1 MDGEAWLEI
10 ADLAVAV
17 GITPRAIRKRLHSFT
32 ARPVKG
38 KGGASGTRYQ
48 LLLSSLPDAWQAAW
62 WQRVNA
68 LPLPWQDAVLVKALP
83 APEPD
88 PPIALPVPIPS
99 PAPVPMTAG
108 AGSIASISPLT
119 DAVALSSPTA
129 STALVPVPADDTSHL
144 KDWQRR
150 RLHARLAVLRELD
163 RLMLEHGPGRGKD
176 ALIIQARAEQLP
188 PELQAQLPYALG
200 RRDSTL
206 SRATL
211 ARWQRDSAQGLIH
224 LAPRPKAHGPRV
236 PAWAPYFLKFWQR
249 PQKPS
254 YVWALE
260 QIAAPGVL
268 PADIKLPSLSAIG
281 RFVKQMNAVD
291 RNRGRLGPRQLRNLR
306 PYRQRDAS
314 GLWPADIFSMDG
326 HTFDAEVAH
335 PFHGQPF
342 RPEITS
348 TIDIATRKLVGWSV
362 ALAESSLAV
371 LDALRHSVQSH
382 GIPNELYVDNGSG
395 YHNVLME
402 AQTIGF
408 MDRLG
413 ITKTHSRA
421 FRSQARGAIE
431 RLHQTVWV
439 RLAKAFDTYLGDPM
453 DKEVRDRVH
462 KITRQEIKAAGA
474 SRLLPSFPVFLAR
487 CEAAVADY
495 NARPH
500 SSLPLIVDP
509 LTGRKRHQ
517 SPNEIWAEL
526 VQQNPDCLVTIRDTE
541 AADLFRPYKTGK
553 VNRGQVRIFGNVYF
567 SRDLEGHHGDSV
579 FIGYDIHDAE
589 RVWVRDRNQVL
600 LTVARLDANKSDYR
614 PQTAL
619 EHNNAKRATARVIRL
634 ERHLE
639 EVHLELT
646 GSRPVLEGRLATP
659 EEQAAAAEYLAESAP
674 SPLVGEG
681 RGEGESG
688 QRPRIFRTDLE
699 LYLWVQDHPALAND
713 QDRAYLAECLEDE
726 SFRATCEAEAQKKSR
741 LKSSAA

>member
-1 MDGEAWLEI
+1 MDGDAWLEI
-10 ADLAVAV
+10 ADLAVAIGV
-17 GITPRAIRKRLHSFT
+17 TPRAIQKRLGSFVT
-32 ARPVKG
+32 RAVKG

-48 LLLSSLPDAWQAAW
+48 LLLSSLPEKWQVAW

-68 LPLPWQDAVLVKALP
+68 LPLPWQDAVLAKALP
-83 APEPD
+83 APEPE
-88 PPIALPVPIPS
+88 PPLALPVPIPS
-99 PAPVPMTAG
+99 PAPVSFAAG
-108 AGSIASISPLT
+108 AGSIASVTPCAG
-119 DAVALSSPTA
+119 AVALSSPTA
-129 STALVPVPADDTSHL
+129 STALVVAPADDISHL

-163 RLMLEHGPGRGKD
+163 RLMLEYGAGRGMD

-188 PELQAQLPYALG
+188 PEVQAQLPYALA
-200 RRDSTL
+200 RKDSRL

-236 PAWAPYFLKFWQR
+236 PAWAPALLAAWQR

-254 YVWALE
+254 LPWALE

-268 PADIKLPSLSAIG
+268 PAGVAPPSASAAR
-281 RFVKQMNAVD
+281 RFLANMNVVD
-291 RNRGRLGPRQLRNLR
+291 RSRGRMGPRQLRNLR

-382 GIPNELYVDNGSG
+382 GIPSELYVDNGSG
-395 YHNVLME
+395 YHNALME
-402 AQTIGF
+402 EQTIGF

-439 RLAKAFDTYLGDPM
+439 RLAKTFATYMGDPM

-462 KITRQEIKAAGA
+462 KITRKEIKAAA
-474 SRLLPSFPVFLAR
+474 RPLLPTFPDFLAL

-517 SPNEIWAEL
+517 SPNEVWNEL
-526 VQQNPDCLVTIRDTE
+526 VRQNPDCLVTIRDTE
-541 AADLFRPYKTGK
+541 VADLFRPYKTGK
-553 VNRGQVRIFGNVYF
+553 VNRGQVRIFDYPFLASPEKPTLVRF
-567 SRDLEGHHGDSV
+567 SMASL
-579 FIGYDIHDAE
+579 
-589 RVWVRDRNQVL
+589 VRRCFN
-600 LTVARLDANKSDYR
+600 
-614 PQTAL
+614 
-619 EHNNAKRATARVIRL
+619 EHFLQKIL
-634 ERHLE
+634 
-639 EVHLELT
+639 
-646 GSRPVLEGRLATP
+646 
-659 EEQAAAAEYLAESAP
+659 
-674 SPLVGEG
+674 
-681 RGEGESG
+681 
-688 QRPRIFRTDLE
+688 
-699 LYLWVQDHPALAND
+699 
-713 QDRAYLAECLEDE
+713 AYLAPGQTLTENSHEYETLCNYGIINPVP
-726 SFRATCEAEAQKKSR
+726 T
-741 LKSSAA
+741 